1 MECHRFST
9 MKYHQLKHIVSLIK
23 RQLKC
28 SHCGKT
34 YSSENID
41 LSDIF
46 DNEGVIEAYCPVCNV
61 GVSINI
67 EAQEF
72 SNGIPNMQS
81 AGQQQT
87 EITDTE
93 VKNITS
99 TLEKHTGGI
108 KELLN
113 YNNPT

>member
-1 MECHRFST
+1 
-9 MKYHQLKHIVSLIK
+9 MKYNQLKHIIHLIK

-28 SHCGKT
+28 SHCGRP
-34 YSSENID
+34 YHSEHID

-46 DNEGVIEAYCPVCNV
+46 DNEGVIEAYCPVCNI

-72 SNGIPNMQS
+72 SNGFPLTLS
-81 AGQQQT
+81 T
-87 EITDTE
+87 EEEQNAITDSE
-93 VKNITS
+93 VKDIT
-99 TLEKHTGGI
+99 TTIQKHTGGI

-113 YNNPT
+113 YHNPTQ